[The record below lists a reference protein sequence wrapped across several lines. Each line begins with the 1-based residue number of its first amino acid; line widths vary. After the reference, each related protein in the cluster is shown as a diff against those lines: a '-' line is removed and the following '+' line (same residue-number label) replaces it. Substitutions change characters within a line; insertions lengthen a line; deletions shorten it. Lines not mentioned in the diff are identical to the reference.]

1 MKEQI
6 NIAILGLGTVG
17 TGVYKVLKAQKDEMP
32 EKIGGT
38 ICVKYVLV
46 RNLEK
51 AAKKLDDPSVL
62 TNDFSV
68 ILNDPD
74 LDIVVEVMG
83 GMEPAKT
90 YIEAA
95 LRAGK
100 HVVTAN
106 KDLIAED
113 GHELL
118 SLASELKR
126 DLMFEASIAGGIPII
141 RPLKQCLAGNHL
153 ATVMGIVNGT
163 TNFIL
168 TKMSKEGMDYK
179 EALALATELG
189 YAEADP
195 TADVEGYD
203 AGRKVAI
210 MASLAFNTTVRFKDV
225 YTEGITK
232 ITARDIRYAS
242 EMGYVIKLLGKAS
255 NTEEGVEVSVAPM
268 LIPMDHALA
277 SVNDSFNAVFV
288 HGDAVDDAMFYGRG
302 AGELPTA
309 SAVVGDIIDIARNIQ
324 FNCCGR
330 IGCTCYKS
338 LPIKPVEE
346 VKNKYFI
353 RMQVED
359 RYGVLAAI
367 TSIFGCHKV
376 SIEQIIQKR
385 KSDNKAEI
393 VVMTEAVKDKHLRS
407 SVEAISH
414 LEVIHSVASVIR
426 VYDEM

>member
-1 MKEQI
+1 MNE
-6 NIAILGLGTVG
+6 
-17 TGVYKVLKAQKDEMP
+17 
-32 EKIGGT
+32 EKIQHMFLH
-38 ICVKYVLV
+38 V
-46 RNLEK
+46 
-51 AAKKLDDPSVL
+51 
-62 TNDFSV
+62 
-68 ILNDPD
+68 D
-74 LDIVVEVMG
+74 LD
-83 GMEPAKT
+83 
-90 YIEAA
+90 
-95 LRAGK
+95 
-100 HVVTAN
+100 
-106 KDLIAED
+106 
-113 GHELL
+113 
-118 SLASELKR
+118 
-126 DLMFEASIAGGIPII
+126 
-141 RPLKQCLAGNHL
+141 
-153 ATVMGIVNGT
+153 
-163 TNFIL
+163 
-168 TKMSKEGMDYK
+168 
-179 EALALATELG
+179 
-189 YAEADP
+189 
-195 TADVEGYD
+195 
-203 AGRKVAI
+203 
-210 MASLAFNTTVRFKDV
+210 AFF
-225 YTEGITK
+225 
-232 ITARDIRYAS
+232 
-242 EMGYVIKLLGKAS
+242 
-255 NTEEGVEVSVAPM
+255 
-268 LIPMDHALA
+268 A
-277 SVNDSFNAVFV
+277 SVEQLDHPEYKGKPVIVGGRPEDRRGVVSTASYEARKFGVHSAMPVYQAYKLCPQGIFV
-288 HGDAVDDAMFYGRG
+288 HGNMLGDAMFYGRG